1 MTIYIK
7 RLGDTFT
14 PRGEIN
20 EANVAPL
27 NILSQNETLPCFSKT
42 AGGLVSFCEPPEGV
56 FTSIAG
62 CCPRCSLLMWTFT
75 ISRDFNNCRF
85 LSLHLWGKHDAAGNL
100 QWIILMITEQ
110 LRVLLRDSFF
120 SCVSSSSLVSDDFHV
135 RLNIEAP
142 SSAIASSR
150 AFYLFKARMVLN
162 NGTILLQLFGFV
174 SGFSFLYQTA
184 PARQPSP
191 KRDLGSL
198 IFCSFAFQQSL
209 FMLDEVW
216 AS

>member
-120 SCVSSSSLVSDDFHV
+120 SSVSSSSLVSGDFHV

-142 SSAIASSR
+142 SSAITSSR
-150 AFYLFKARMVLN
+150 VFYLFKARMVLN
-162 NGTILLQLFGFV
+162 NGTILLQLFSWWADSVFCIG
-174 SGFSFLYQTA
+174 LH
-184 PARQPSP
+184 R
-191 KRDLGSL
+191 RGSHSQKEIL
-198 IFCSFAFQQSL
+198 VL
-209 FMLDEVW
+209 
-216 AS
+216 